1 MLVAGLAAAAPALL
15 IAAGIAL
22 VVGAAILLY
31 QNFESIKET
40 VTGKITEIVDKVK
53 GIFSNIVDR
62 VKGIGQM
69 VSDWIRE
76 KVLDLKWW
84 LPGGLSAEEQKEY
97 DEIQARKEERKN
109 GNKKEEKILKEA
121 NEIKS
126 LVGFNLLK

>member
-1 MLVAGLAAAAPALL
+1 MHL
-15 IAAGIAL
+15 
-22 VVGAAILLY
+22 
-31 QNFESIKET
+31 EIKER
-40 VTGKITEIVDKVK
+40 ESK

-109 GNKKEEKILKEA
+109 GNKKEEKIASIEEKNKIL
-121 NEIKS
+121 
-126 LVGFNLLK
+126 